1 MQLSST
7 PMTSALE
14 QLQERA
20 QQFDEDGNPIADHTA
35 GDDSDTEQQP
45 IAANDDGDDDLPRN
59 ISDGEFSYDII
70 YITCIHR
77 IAVHHWC

>member
-20 QQFDEDGNPIADHTA
+20 QFDEDGNPIADHTA
-35 GDDSDTEQQP
+35 GDDSDIEQP
-45 IAANDDGDDDLPRN
+45 TIAPNDDSDDELPQN
-59 ISDGEFSYDII
+59 ISDGKFSYDII
-70 YITCIHR
+70 YIICIHH
-77 IAVHHWC
+77 IAIYH